1 MKNTNY
7 YNVTDNPLIL
17 LFDKKAISY
26 GKAQTEVRKLEK
38 KLKSLDEWF
47 DKYGENATNRQF
59 FTNDYYHGEITD
71 KLKELKEKL
80 YL

>member
-7 YNVTDNPLIL
+7 YNVTDNPLRL

-26 GKAQTEVRKLEK
+26 GRAQTEVRKLEK
-38 KLKSLDEWF
+38 EIKDLDMWF
-47 DKYGENATNRQF
+47 DKHGEVATNKQF
-59 FTNDYYHGEITD
+59 FTKDYYLGEASR

-80 YL
+80 CL